1 MNLGTGYLTTA
12 GAAMIARALQDQG
25 QIEWT
30 RCTLTA
36 ERVDQMTAEQIKALT
51 TISATRDGT
60 VETASSS
67 ETAKR
72 FYLSCKFDNEAFSS
86 GFYCY
91 GFAIWGRERYN
102 AEETLIY
109 VAPKA
114 GETYYMNPWSTGLTR
129 LYVNA
134 VIEVS
139 DAAVTSI
146 AVNQSGGMATAEAL
160 QNEINA
166 REDLE
171 AVTVRT
177 NTDQTISG
185 TKTFTSASGVNT
197 TNLVPIT
204 AGGYDIGTTSKPWR
218 VLYVNKICQP
228 SADDEFAAIYVDGDM
243 VPDGSTYNLGSSD
256 FYWRYGY
263 MSNVISKTTKA
274 AALMPADLANSVIGK
289 SGNEWTQINVKKAE
303 ITAAANI
310 GGDVTIGGSITA
322 DGTITSAGATI
333 NGDVAFTSASNI
345 AGPRAT
351 LNISQIETKVLN
363 VTQKI
368 SITGTLQASGINAD
382 SIVAGYLAPKNNATL
397 GNTNNYW
404 GGLYTDGINTS
415 GDIIPQSH
423 ENLGSTFQYWG
434 TVFANTIEG
443 NWETSNLK
451 VNANIVPKTSNSN
464 ALGSSSAKWSTIYLN
479 SFSGSITQ
487 LIVAI
492 APTSTTLAV
501 GQLGLMI
508 YLKSIAAGTAAVTMP
523 AGTTVAGSMLRQA
536 NVYRIGT
543 GDVSIDMNGSPSG
556 TFRLLNT
563 IYLFQNSGSAAVTD
577 YHLVLVIRTA

>member
-30 RCTLTA
+30 RCALTA

-51 TISATRDGT
+51 TITATLGGT

-72 FYLSCKFDNEAFSS
+72 FYLSCKFDNETVFD

-91 GFAIWGRERYN
+91 GFAIWGRESHN
-102 AEETLIY
+102 AEESLIY

-114 GETYYMNPWSTGLTR
+114 GETYYMNPWSIGLTR

-139 DAAVTSI
+139 DAAVASI

-204 AGGYDIGTTSKPWR
+204 AGRYDIGTSSKPWR
-218 VLYVNKICQP
+218 VLYVNTICQP
-228 SADDEFAAIYVDGDM
+228 SADELAAIYVDGDM
-243 VPDGSTYNLGSSD
+243 VPDGSTYDLGSSD

-274 AALMPADLANSVIGK
+274 TALLPADLANSVIGK

-310 GGDVTIGGSITA
+310 GGDDKIG
-322 DGTITSAGATI
+322 
-333 NGDVAFTSASNI
+333 
-345 AGPRAT
+345 RAH
-351 LNISQIETKVLN
+351 V
-363 VTQKI
+363 
-368 SITGTLQASGINAD
+368 
-382 SIVAGYLAPKNNATL
+382 
-397 GNTNNYW
+397 
-404 GGLYTDGINTS
+404 
-415 GDIIPQSH
+415 
-423 ENLGSTFQYWG
+423 
-434 TVFANTIEG
+434 
-443 NWETSNLK
+443 
-451 VNANIVPKTSNSN
+451 
-464 ALGSSSAKWSTIYLN
+464 
-479 SFSGSITQ
+479 
-487 LIVAI
+487 
-492 APTSTTLAV
+492 
-501 GQLGLMI
+501 
-508 YLKSIAAGTAAVTMP
+508 
-523 AGTTVAGSMLRQA
+523 
-536 NVYRIGT
+536 
-543 GDVSIDMNGSPSG
+543 
-556 TFRLLNT
+556 
-563 IYLFQNSGSAAVTD
+563 
-577 YHLVLVIRTA
+577 